1 MINSKFTLFTV
12 SFILLIFTLYYSNI
26 PFFWDGTLFSELA
39 CKFYDKTYTPI
50 SFPPYLDN
58 TSFPIYSTYLFAIWT
73 LFSKTLLIS
82 HLAFLPFLIG
92 ICYEYYK
99 LSKRFLTDTFVSFA
113 LILLILEPTFITQSL
128 LMSLDIIPLY
138 LFLVLV
144 NLLLK
149 ENFKLYSF
157 IIPVL
162 ALYSIRGLVLAF
174 SIIII
179 QFILLYP
186 KYKKTSFIIFL
197 KSNLLC
203 FFLIIVWYVFHKF
216 KTGWFIF
223 SIEKNDGEKT
233 IPLSMTFRQL
243 LFITWKLADFG
254 RVVLWLI
261 IIFGSFIIYKR
272 NALSAS
278 LKKILLFTLLPAL
291 ILILVMIFITN
302 PAGHRY
308 FMFTYLLLN
317 ISVCYILSN
326 IKNKFL
332 RNTTFIVCCI
342 SLFTGNFWL
351 YPERFGNGWDSS
363 LKVLPYFSLKDD
375 MDNYIL
381 QNKIAPEEIGTQF
394 PLINDKRFSH
404 LTDSSFHFT
413 NVWRGPIS
421 NYKYYLQTNV
431 INTDIPEQIEEVK
444 SKWILVKGYKKGLV
458 YLNLYKNPKN

>member
-197 KSNLLC
+197 KSLKTEYPTSIFVGIEFTPPDFSGILYNTEQMTRQDKLEQLVY
-203 FFLIIVWYVFHKF
+203 II
-216 KTGWFIF
+216 
-223 SIEKNDGEKT
+223 
-233 IPLSMTFRQL
+233 
-243 LFITWKLADFG
+243 
-254 RVVLWLI
+254 
-261 IIFGSFIIYKR
+261 
-272 NALSAS
+272 
-278 LKKILLFTLLPAL
+278 KIL
-291 ILILVMIFITN
+291 
-302 PAGHRY
+302 R
-308 FMFTYLLLN
+308 
-317 ISVCYILSN
+317 
-326 IKNKFL
+326 
-332 RNTTFIVCCI
+332 
-342 SLFTGNFWL
+342 
-351 YPERFGNGWDSS
+351 
-363 LKVLPYFSLKDD
+363 
-375 MDNYIL
+375 
-381 QNKIAPEEIGTQF
+381 
-394 PLINDKRFSH
+394 
-404 LTDSSFHFT
+404 
-413 NVWRGPIS
+413 
-421 NYKYYLQTNV
+421 KY
-431 INTDIPEQIEEVK
+431 
-444 SKWILVKGYKKGLV
+444 GL
-458 YLNLYKNPKN
+458 

>member
-1 MINSKFTLFTV
+1 
-12 SFILLIFTLYYSNI
+12 
-26 PFFWDGTLFSELA
+26 
-39 CKFYDKTYTPI
+39 
-50 SFPPYLDN
+50 
-58 TSFPIYSTYLFAIWT
+58 
-73 LFSKTLLIS
+73 
-82 HLAFLPFLIG
+82 
-92 ICYEYYK
+92 
-99 LSKRFLTDTFVSFA
+99 
-113 LILLILEPTFITQSL
+113 
-128 LMSLDIIPLY
+128 
-138 LFLVLV
+138 
-144 NLLLK
+144 
-149 ENFKLYSF
+149 
-157 IIPVL
+157 
-162 ALYSIRGLVLAF
+162 
-174 SIIII
+174 
-179 QFILLYP
+179 
-186 KYKKTSFIIFL
+186 
-197 KSNLLC
+197 
-203 FFLIIVWYVFHKF
+203 
-216 KTGWFIF
+216 
-223 SIEKNDGEKT
+223 
-233 IPLSMTFRQL
+233 MTFRQL

-375 MDNYIL
+375 MDNYIV

-421 NYKYYLQTNV
+421 NYKY
-431 INTDIPEQIEEVK
+431 
-444 SKWILVKGYKKGLV
+444 
-458 YLNLYKNPKN
+458 